1 MEKSLFS
8 IDGASPQFHYTG
20 IGDIVKGDVIR
31 IDVKFICDSELYGI
45 RNVILGSSGEI
56 ISTVFRSD
64 LLGIVLCIALFCMG
78 IILIMFYF
86 AFRKDVS
93 LHGVHYAGAFAV
105 LASVYSISGS
115 ILLSSLEIVGADSLC
130 IIRCLAYVTMFMPFI
145 LFFMENTKFRVS
157 DRILQVASVIQ
168 AVVIAAIYILGISG
182 AANIYRTRIIAD
194 ISMLVQLLLILGVLI
209 FDLNKN
215 NEIELNKNLKIEESQ
230 RLFLE
235 TTLGKTIN
243 TAIDVGI
250 RALLPEFIDEQIIN
264 IKDNLLNYGLKDGI
278 IKTIDDAIDLGKSA
292 LGIVTGNFESV
303 SQMQNAV
310 QTGGIIDGV
319 STLLDTVVDKA
330 RQAGL
335 INYSVAKS
343 IKQGKNII
351 LNNVESNIEK
361 SFENNL
367 NSIEHTN
374 KYINNWNKYFEQKD
388 FNGMEKEY
396 KKIQKEIK
404 NLAPIENTIQNVKII
419 QNLHNLIKNNGQDFN
434 LNKEQLELAEKLQ

>member
-1 MEKSLFS
+1 MEL
-8 IDGASPQFHYTG
+8 
-20 IGDIVKGDVIR
+20 
-31 IDVKFICDSELYGI
+31 
-45 RNVILGSSGEI
+45 N
-56 ISTVFRSD
+56 
-64 LLGIVLCIALFCMG
+64 
-78 IILIMFYF
+78 
-86 AFRKDVS
+86 
-93 LHGVHYAGAFAV
+93 
-105 LASVYSISGS
+105 
-115 ILLSSLEIVGADSLC
+115 
-130 IIRCLAYVTMFMPFI
+130 
-145 LFFMENTKFRVS
+145 N
-157 DRILQVASVIQ
+157 
-168 AVVIAAIYILGISG
+168 
-182 AANIYRTRIIAD
+182 
-194 ISMLVQLLLILGVLI
+194 
-209 FDLNKN
+209 LNKI
-215 NEIELNKNLKIEESQ
+215 NEIELNKNLKIEENQ
-230 RLFLE
+230 RDFLE

-278 IKTIDDAIDLGKSA
+278 TKTIDDAIDLGKSA

-303 SQMQNAV
+303 SQMQNAI

-335 INYSVAKS
+335 INYSVAKT

-388 FNGMEKEY
+388 FKGMEKEY

-404 NLAPIENTIQNVKII
+404 NLAPIENTIKNIKII